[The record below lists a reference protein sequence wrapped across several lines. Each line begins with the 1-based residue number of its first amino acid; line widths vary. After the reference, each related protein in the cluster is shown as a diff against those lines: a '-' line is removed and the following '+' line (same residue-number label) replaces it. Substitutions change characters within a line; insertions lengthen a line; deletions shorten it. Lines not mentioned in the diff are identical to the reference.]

1 MVFKLY
7 FPYFREVDRF
17 KSISPLKHQKQ
28 CLHFPAVI
36 EVVIFHVCLGLEGS
50 KHLNLKMVITIGFFF
65 QTSKMLMELIQY
77 LHSNIQSNY
86 LFTRCICDQSS
97 IPCLFVCWFACPIS
111 NSIPD
116 DMMLWQTPSRSSLLV
131 ATCFEIALPPP
142 LSPSLPCGNEI
153 DRMTYQVTLR
163 WHIDQAVGPHSN
175 GGAGTGAG

>member
-65 QTSKMLMELIQY
+65 
-77 LHSNIQSNY
+77 SNLKDVDGVDTI
-86 LFTRCICDQSS
+86 
-97 IPCLFVCWFACPIS
+97 
-111 NSIPD
+111 
-116 DMMLWQTPSRSSLLV
+116 SSLKHPEQLLIYSLYLRQCI
-131 ATCFEIALPPP
+131 TLALC
-142 LSPSLPCGNEI
+142 LS
-153 DRMTYQVTLR
+153 
-163 WHIDQAVGPHSN
+163 
-175 GGAGTGAG
+175 